1 MEYSN
6 KRGGS
11 VALTKKATMKKCLI
25 ISILFAAFSITAR
38 AQQNPKIDHKSFFS
52 SPIGIDDA
60 KKSLKKGEKYYE
72 EGVGLY
78 DEALKYYMKAYHYN
92 NRNAAL
98 NYKIAVCNLIGNN
111 REDALDFLLKSD
123 PSVAKDY
130 YYMLGRAYQYNNRF
144 DEAISAYRSYL
155 DGCSV
160 IDRANARKKVEQIIR
175 ECEFGKQM
183 IKDTVAVFINN
194 LGPLINSY
202 YDEYNALVSD
212 QTKQIYFT
220 SRRPR
225 TEPRKRVS
233 RFEFKELIMC
243 AENGIDQ
250 ECERV
255 WFEDDL
261 KSRKNIC
268 VAGFSKTEDRIY
280 FYEGK
285 RGNGT
290 LKTAVMG
297 KKGWSQERE
306 LKGGINHIAYK
317 EGAVSIDNDNNIYY
331 ITDHRGGQGG
341 SDIWVAQHKRKNR
354 WRKPHNL
361 GAIVNTPFDEA
372 SVAVTPDG
380 NTIFFASNGH
390 LGMGGFDIYKSVK
403 DSSGNWSEPVNLGFP
418 INSPA
423 DELFYQPTSNP
434 DVALYSAFRK
444 GGYGGLDIYSI
455 VNDNRQPFFYE
466 CSAIDADEMEPLE
479 VSVTITDAIG
489 IPVKTGEAFSTDKPF
504 RCKFDDKGMYV
515 VSLNHEGFKSVTDT
529 IVCPQQKNET
539 VKKLFVLD
547 KLRHPFTIA
556 GTITD
561 TDKGT
566 PVQAT
571 ILLKDVRG
579 NVIGKTTSSAMTGNY
594 AYSFDDKTDFT
605 ISVSA
610 PDYSQAEKQ
619 VKAAYNGAN
628 AREDFKLKC
637 TKVDYVV
644 RGRVTEE
651 DQQTPLRAAL
661 IFYEAGKR
669 DAETIVFSDSLSGN
683 FNVTLKTNNSYM
695 VEVEANM
702 HFFMNDAINFG
713 ENEAL
718 VVRNYSLKKM
728 ETGAKLVI
736 ENILFNSGNATLKSQ
751 SFESLDRFAE
761 LLRKNPN
768 VRIEVS
774 GHTDNTGSASLNKKL
789 SKDRALTVK
798 NYLVNKG
805 IEDERITYAGYGFE
819 QPIAPN
825 TTPEGREQNRR
836 VEIKV
841 IK

>member
-1 MEYSN
+1 MCN
-6 KRGGS
+6 KRGRCAVS
-11 VALTKKATMKKCLI
+11 ANKNADMKRYLI
-25 ISILFAAFSITAR
+25 AGILVAAFGIAAV
-38 AQQNPKIDHKSFFS
+38 AQENPKISHKSFFS
-52 SPIGIDDA
+52 SPIGLDEA
-60 KKSLKKGEKYYE
+60 KESLKKGEKYYE
-72 EGVGLY
+72 KGFGLY

-98 NYKIAVCNLIGNN
+98 NYKIAVCNLAGNN
-111 REDALDFLLKSD
+111 REDALDFLLKSE
-123 PSVAKDY
+123 PEVAKDY

-194 LGPLINSY
+194 LGPLINTY
-202 YDEYNALVSD
+202 YDEYNALLSD
-212 QTKQIYFT
+212 QSQRIYFT

-225 TEPRKRVS
+225 KEPRKRVS
-233 RFEFKELIMC
+233 RYKFKEQIMC
-243 AENGIDQ
+243 AKNAIDQ
-250 ECERV
+250 ECDKV

-261 KSRKNIC
+261 KSRKNIS
-268 VAGFSKTEDRIY
+268 VAGYSKTEERIY

-285 RGNGT
+285 SGNGT

-297 KKGWSQERE
+297 EKGWTKERE
-306 LKGGINHIAYK
+306 LKGGVNHIAYK
-317 EGAVSIDNDNNIYY
+317 EGAVSIDAGNNIYY
-331 ITDHRGGQGG
+331 ITNHRGGRGG
-341 SDIWVAQHKRKNR
+341 SDIWFAEYKKKNR
-354 WRKPHNL
+354 WRKPRSL
-361 GAIVNTPFDEA
+361 GAPVNTPFDEI
-372 SVAVTPDG
+372 SVAVAADG
-380 NTIFFASNGH
+380 KTLYFASNGH

-403 DSSGNWSEPVNLGFP
+403 NDNGTWGEPVNLGFP

-423 DELFYQPTSNP
+423 DEIFYQLTANP
-434 DVALYSAFRK
+434 DVALYSTMRK
-444 GGYGGLDIYSI
+444 GGYGGFDIYSI

-479 VSVTITDAIG
+479 VSVTISDAIG
-489 IPVKTGEAFSTDKPF
+489 IPLKTGEAHSTDRPF
-504 RCKFDDKGMYV
+504 RCRFDDKGFYV
-515 VSLNHEGFKSVTDT
+515 VSLNREGYKSVTDT
-529 IVCPQQKNET
+529 IVCPQQKKET

-556 GTITD
+556 GTVTD

-571 ILLKDVRG
+571 ILLKDARG
-579 NVIGKTTSSAMTGNY
+579 NVIGKTTSSPMTGNY
-594 AYSFDDKTDFT
+594 AYSLADKADFT
-605 ISVSA
+605 ITVSA
-610 PDYSQAEKQ
+610 PDYAQAEKE
-619 VKAAYNGAN
+619 VKAAYTGAN
-628 AREDFKLKC
+628 AREDFSLKC
-637 TKVDYVV
+637 TRVDYVV

-661 IFYEAGKR
+661 IFYEAGKH
-669 DAETIVFSDSLSGN
+669 DAETIVVSDSLSGN
-683 FNVTLKTNNSYM
+683 YNVTLKTNNSYM

-702 HFFMNDAINFG
+702 HFFVNDAINFG

-728 ETGAKLVI
+728 ESGAKLVI
-736 ENILFNSGNATLKSQ
+736 ENILFNSGNATLKPQ
-751 SFESLDRFAE
+751 SFESLNKFAE
-761 LLRKNPN
+761 LLRKNPT